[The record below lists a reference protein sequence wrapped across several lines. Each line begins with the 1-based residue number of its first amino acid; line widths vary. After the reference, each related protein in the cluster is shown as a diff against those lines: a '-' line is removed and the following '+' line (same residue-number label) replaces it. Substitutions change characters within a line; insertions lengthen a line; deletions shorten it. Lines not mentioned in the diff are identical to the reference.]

1 MAVNLRED
9 LYRVNLNYLKKEP
22 YTGSADGTRF
32 KFEKLVLEEG
42 KELLRLWIWP
52 EPLGFDKTGEE
63 KKSFT
68 DHTFDNEGINEA
80 VAYIMELQNKEE

>member
-1 MAVNLRED
+1 MAVDLRED
-9 LYRVNLNYLKKEP
+9 LYKVNKNYLKKEP

-32 KFEKLVLEEG
+32 KFEKYVPEEG

-52 EPLGFDKTGEE
+52 EPLAFDKTDDD

-68 DHTFDNEGINEA
+68 EYSFDQEGIEEA
-80 VAYIMELQNKEE
+80 VAFIMELQNKKL